1 MNSARTQSRATF
13 LRKLLPITCSL
24 SLVLVGCSNAAESTT
39 ADATSSTGT
48 SSQISPT
55 TPVSTT
61 EAALPED
68 PSANAVEEYAQILA
82 NPSIYPVSEAAQYVP
97 NGTYSYALVE
107 ATSDST
113 PDLLLRVNSAEYSPV
128 LVFTFD
134 ENTQTATQA
143 EGVFIDGA
151 SGVGGDRSRIRA
163 SNSGI
168 GIYQVDWNSLR
179 EIAQSTLYGIQGN
192 TLTKIS
198 APEEFIFANSMP
210 DHHEISWISVNDL
223 SGLSTV
229 QTGGASIQQAVPTP
243 VQQPA
248 SNLHYFSGVVTMQTA
263 GELMRGERTPNG
275 EPATDLYLVLVLD
288 SPIEITARNAATD
301 PQTRTISEVSLGR
314 YIAADGDNDWIGYL
328 DTHVEI
334 TATTDQVWFPTDTG
348 LPLGMLRL
356 ADYKSIS

>member
-24 SLVLVGCSNAAESTT
+24 SLVLAGCSSTT
-39 ADATSSTGT
+39 EPTTTEVASSTET

-55 TPVSTT
+55 TPASTT
-61 EAALPED
+61 EEAPLED

-82 NPSIYPVSEAAQYVP
+82 NPSIYPFTEISRFVP
-97 NGTYSYALVE
+97 TGTYSYALVE
-107 ATSDST
+107 ATSDSV
-113 PDLLLRVNSAEYSPV
+113 PELLLRVDSQEFAPI
-128 LVFTFD
+128 LVFSYD
-134 ENTQTATQA
+134 ENTQSAVQA
-143 EGVFIDGA
+143 GGVLIDGA
-151 SGVGGDRSRIRA
+151 ASAGGSRVKVRA
-163 SNSGI
+163 SNSGA
-168 GIYQVDWNSLR
+168 GIHQLDWYSIQPVG
-179 EIAQSTLYGIQGN
+179 ESTLYGIQGN
-192 TLTKIS
+192 SLTQI
-198 APEEFIFANSMP
+198 ADPEDFMVGELLP
-210 DHHEISWISVNDL
+210 DHHEITWIDANDP

-229 QTGGASIQQAVPTP
+229 QSGGSSIQQAVPTP

-275 EPATDLYLVLVLD
+275 EPATDLYLVLALD
-288 SPIEITARNAATD
+288 APIEITARNAATD

-314 YIAADGDNDWIGYL
+314 YIPANGDNEWIGYL

-356 ADYKSIS
+356 EGYKSIS

>member
-1 MNSARTQSRATF
+1 MSPARTQPRAAF
-13 LRKLLPITCSL
+13 LRKLRPITCSL
-24 SLVLVGCSNAAESTT
+24 SLVLVGCSNTAESTT
-39 ADATSSTGT
+39 TDTAGSTET

-61 EAALPED
+61 EAAPPED
-68 PSANAVEEYAQILA
+68 PSANALEEYAQILA
-82 NPSIYPVSEAAQYVP
+82 NPSIYPLTEISQFVP
-97 NGTYSYALVE
+97 TGTYAYTLVE
-107 ATSDST
+107 ATSDSI
-113 PDLLLRVNSAEYSPV
+113 PKLLLRADSHEFAPI
-128 LVFTFD
+128 LVFTYD
-134 ENTQTATQA
+134 ENTQSATQA
-143 EGVFIDGA
+143 GGVLIDGVA
-151 SGVGGDRSRIRA
+151 SAGGSRVKVRA
-163 SNSGI
+163 SNSGA
-168 GIYQVDWNSLR
+168 GIYQLNWYSIQPVGES
-179 EIAQSTLYGIQGN
+179 SLYGIQGN
-192 TLTKIS
+192 SLTQI
-198 APEEFIFANSMP
+198 ADPEDFMVRELLP
-210 DHHEISWISVNDL
+210 DHHEITWVDSNDP

-229 QTGGASIQQAVPTP
+229 QTGGANIQQAAPTP

-314 YIAADGDNDWIGYL
+314 YIPADGDNDWIGYL